1 LGEPVT
7 AFFLGLLALAWIAVF
22 LPAVLRARQNSPI
35 STAERFRRLMR
46 VMAPHA
52 RTGRWVVVPE
62 PHESQ
67 ASRSHRRGQ
76 QRRLHIFV
84 SLVAAAGLSGAVAL
98 LAGGGMWEVNLAL
111 DASLAL
117 YVSLLLEAKRRREER
132 ERKVHTM
139 ATRRAQVSFE
149 GRAEAYGVERF

>member
-1 LGEPVT
+1 MT

-46 VMAPHA
+46 VMAPHG

-62 PHESQ
+62 PYESQ
-67 ASRSHRRGQ
+67 ASRSHRRA
-76 QRRLHIFV
+76 QRRRVRIFI

-98 LAGGGMWEVNLAL
+98 FSGGGMWEVNLAF

-117 YVSLLLEAKRRREER
+117 YVALLLELKRQREER
-132 ERKVHTM
+132 ERKVRRISS
-139 ATRRAQVSFE
+139 RRAEVSFE
-149 GRAEAYGVERF
+149 GRAEAYGGERF